1 MRKIFITGIGTDVGK
16 TIVSAILAEAWM
28 ADYWKPVQAGKL
40 PETDSET
47 VKKLLTNKISKIW
60 QENYLLKTP
69 VSPHY
74 AAFLEKKNIQ
84 ETNLIPP
91 SSLNKILLI
100 EGAGGL
106 MVPLNNEF
114 LIIDLISKL
123 NAETIVVSKNYL
135 GSINHTL
142 LTINTLFHHRIP
154 VLGII
159 FNGEENTVS
168 EQFILK
174 YTGLKMLGRIEKTQ
188 QITRE
193 WIAKEATKFS
203 TL

>member
-16 TIVSAILAEAWM
+16 TIVSAVLAEAWK
-28 ADYWKPVQAGKL
+28 ADYWKPVQAGRI

-47 VKKLLTNKISKIW
+47 VKKLLTNKVSNVW
-60 QENYLLKTP
+60 QEKYLLETP

-74 AAFLEKKNIQ
+74 AAFLENINIQ
-84 ETNLIPP
+84 ENNLLPP
-91 SSLNKILLI
+91 SSPNKILLI

-106 MVPLNNEF
+106 MAPLNDEF
-114 LIIDLISKL
+114 LVIDLISKL
-123 NAETIVVSKNYL
+123 HAETIVVSKNYL

-142 LTINTLFHHRIP
+142 LTVNTLFHHKIP

-159 FNGEENTVS
+159 FNGEEHAAS

-174 YTGLKMLGRIEKTQ
+174 YTGLKMLGRIEKAQ
-188 QITRE
+188 QITKE
-193 WIAKEATKFS
+193 WILKEAAKFR

>member
-16 TIVSAILAEAWM
+16 TIVSAVLAQAWR

-47 VKKLLTNKISKIW
+47 VKKLLTNKISNVW
-60 QENYLLKTP
+60 PENYLLENP

-74 AAFLEKKNIQ
+74 AASLENKIIQ
-84 ETNLIPP
+84 KAEMIPPP
-91 SSLNKILLI
+91 SSNKILLI

-106 MVPLNNEF
+106 MVPLNDEF

-142 LTINTLFHHRIP
+142 LTINTLFHHKIP

-193 WIAKEATKFS
+193 WIAKEAVKFS